1 MTDSL
6 ASKLEI
12 HILTNFTSQ
21 LLVAGIQQK
30 LHNDGLIAE
39 VIASNFDQII
49 QHLSSMPNKSSAS
62 RHIFILTRAENLD
75 EEFAVKNSL
84 PARSALQ
91 SRYLE
96 FLEAVELQIEQIE
109 GQFYLSS
116 LFEVSESLAF
126 DANDFQQVE
135 LKRDLTLRKSVI
147 YLALIVTSLTI
158 ISVII
163 ATIYAYL
170 IGSLLNTFLLKSLV
184 VFLVSGF
191 LFAYYYYSLDRNY
204 KSSTRV
210 PMILSILAS
219 LVILLTIVCSIYI
232 FGSPSKVRDLNI
244 DSAKVNDLTSISFS
258 ITNFYSQNNKLPEN
272 LNQLG
277 NNLKDKETGL
287 DYGYIVLSASSSK
300 YFLCATFKT
309 DVDYKNDY
317 NLSDWSH
324 TKGDYCFELDATKKQ
339 Y

>member
-1 MTDSL
+1 MEFLSIFGTLILSFVLLLIIKSNIKKSEIDEKKTNKDSL
-6 ASKLEI
+6 FYIGLVFTLCVSINSFLFIVFSIIDKLMPDPA
-12 HILTNFTSQ
+12 NFYYYQIGMQSEVALMIATTIIVFPLYLLFSYLIDKDIARDTS
-21 LLVAGIQQK
+21 
-30 LHNDGLIAE
+30 
-39 VIASNFDQII
+39 
-49 QHLSSMPNKSSAS
+49 
-62 RHIFILTRAENLD
+62 
-75 EEFAVKNSL
+75 
-84 PARSALQ
+84 
-91 SRYLE
+91 
-96 FLEAVELQIEQIE
+96 
-109 GQFYLSS
+109 
-116 LFEVSESLAF
+116 
-126 DANDFQQVE
+126 
-135 LKRDLTLRKSVI
+135 KRDLTLRKSVI

-170 IGSLLNTFLLKSLV
+170 MGSLLNTFLLKSLV

>member
-1 MTDSL
+1 MEFLSIFGTLILSFVLLLIIKSNIKKSEIDEKKTNKDSL
-6 ASKLEI
+6 FYIGLVFTLCVSINSFLFIVFSIIDKLMPDPA
-12 HILTNFTSQ
+12 NFYYYQIGMQSEVALMIATTIIVFPLYLLFSYLIDKDIARDTS
-21 LLVAGIQQK
+21 
-30 LHNDGLIAE
+30 
-39 VIASNFDQII
+39 
-49 QHLSSMPNKSSAS
+49 
-62 RHIFILTRAENLD
+62 
-75 EEFAVKNSL
+75 
-84 PARSALQ
+84 
-91 SRYLE
+91 
-96 FLEAVELQIEQIE
+96 
-109 GQFYLSS
+109 
-116 LFEVSESLAF
+116 
-126 DANDFQQVE
+126 
-135 LKRDLTLRKSVI
+135 KRDLTLRKSVI

-219 LVILLTIVCSIYI
+219 LVILLTIVFSIYI

>member
-1 MTDSL
+1 MEFLSIFGTLILSFVLLLIIKSNIKKSEIDEKKTNKDSL
-6 ASKLEI
+6 YYIGLVFTLCVSINSFLFIVFSIIDKLMPDVANYYYYQIGMQSEVALMIATIIIVFPLYLLFSYLIDKDIAHDTSK
-12 HILTNFTSQ
+12 
-21 LLVAGIQQK
+21 K
-30 LHNDGLIAE
+30 
-39 VIASNFDQII
+39 
-49 QHLSSMPNKSSAS
+49 
-62 RHIFILTRAENLD
+62 
-75 EEFAVKNSL
+75 
-84 PARSALQ
+84 
-91 SRYLE
+91 
-96 FLEAVELQIEQIE
+96 
-109 GQFYLSS
+109 
-116 LFEVSESLAF
+116 
-126 DANDFQQVE
+126 
-135 LKRDLTLRKSVI
+135 DLTLRKSVI

-170 IGSLLNTFLLKSLV
+170 MGSLLNTFLLKSLV

-219 LVILLTIVCSIYI
+219 LVILLTIVFSIYI

-244 DSAKVNDLTSISFS
+244 DSTKVNDLTSISFS
-258 ITNFYSQNNKLPEN
+258 VTNFYSENKKLPEN

-277 NNLKDKETGL
+277 NNLKDKETGI
-287 DYGYIVLSASSSK
+287 DYGFIVLSASSSK
-300 YFLCATFKT
+300 YYLCATFKT

-324 TKGDYCFELDATKKQ
+324 PKGDYCFELDAAKKQ

>member
-1 MTDSL
+1 M
-6 ASKLEI
+6 
-12 HILTNFTSQ
+12 
-21 LLVAGIQQK
+21 
-30 LHNDGLIAE
+30 
-39 VIASNFDQII
+39 
-49 QHLSSMPNKSSAS
+49 
-62 RHIFILTRAENLD
+62 
-75 EEFAVKNSL
+75 
-84 PARSALQ
+84 
-91 SRYLE
+91 
-96 FLEAVELQIEQIE
+96 
-109 GQFYLSS
+109 
-116 LFEVSESLAF
+116 
-126 DANDFQQVE
+126 
-135 LKRDLTLRKSVI
+135 
-147 YLALIVTSLTI
+147 
-158 ISVII
+158 
-163 ATIYAYL
+163 
-170 IGSLLNTFLLKSLV
+170 GSLLNTFLLKSLV